1 MNLIVKMI
9 YNKDKNNNLL
19 IARVTQKENE
29 VNKVKQTI
37 QKLKLE
43 YEEVKNTSKSTFK
56 LNVNQL
62 I

>member
-1 MNLIVKMI
+1 LNLIVKMI

>member
-1 MNLIVKMI
+1 MI